1 MEWNKELVIQ
11 KLEMKNTQLE
21 IIAEGDI
28 VTGVSMDLKPKLQ
41 IYGLMQTL
49 GEQMLNLNLVQQ

>member
-28 VTGVSMDLKPKLQ
+28 VTGVSMDLKPKL
-41 IYGLMQTL
+41 
-49 GEQMLNLNLVQQ
+49 